1 MSADDTD
8 LRLLRRDADRQAPV
22 IAGGL
27 DAAHA
32 RWGGI
37 RWIVGLLVM
46 VTPVTTLAAPPATA
60 EPSAATPTP
69 DRSSTSSTPP
79 LPATDNA
86 SRLATPERWITRL
99 RPGRNVVELGVGV
112 GALLPSAAHELY
124 QYDTTWRRYA
134 PAATSLAVR
143 AGFYP
148 LALLGVEAE
157 AGLAPTHTDAG
168 AAARIFGA
176 RGHLVAQLPLY
187 SVVPFVLVGGG
198 LLGTGGAL
206 GRDIDPSL
214 HFGGGLKV
222 FATRWIGGR
231 IDARTHLGLAHT
243 VEASRTFHTEV
254 LASLVVTLHRPYLDT
269 DHDGV
274 PDPGQRA
281 RSEDACPREHGVRSL
296 RGCPDDD
303 RDGIR
308 NLDDRCPKQSG
319 LAVRDGCPPL
329 VDEDGDGFYDAGQYN
344 IPEDRKDTCPDIV
357 GVAEYNGC
365 PAPDSDGDG
374 LLDLI
379 DRCPKDPETVNGFE
393 DENGCPDVIPP
404 DIAAILGTLRGITFG
419 FLSDRLSE
427 SSKPILAR
435 AAEVLRRHPH
445 IKIEIQGHT
454 DADGDPAVNK
464 ALSLRRAMSVRRE
477 LVDQGIV
484 ECRLRAAGYGG
495 EQPLD
500 GSDGNTARAANRRIE
515 FRLVGLNEDLIEL
528 DTNPGPSP

>member
-1 MSADDTD
+1 M
-8 LRLLRRDADRQAPV
+8 LHP
-22 IAGGL
+22 AGGIAL
-27 DAAHA
+27 F
-32 RWGGI
+32 I
-37 RWIVGLLVM
+37 GLVIM
-46 VTPVTTLAAPPATA
+46 ITPTTTLAAPPATA
-60 EPSAATPTP
+60 GRSPAPSPGPPPAA
-69 DRSSTSSTPP
+69 SH
-79 LPATDNA
+79 A
-86 SRLATPERWITRL
+86 SRPAPAPAPAQRWLTRL

-112 GALLPSAAHELY
+112 GALLPSADHELY

-134 PAATSLAVR
+134 PAAASLAAR
-143 AGFYP
+143 AGYYP
-148 LALLGVEAE
+148 LTLLGVEAE
-157 AGLAPTHTDAG
+157 AGLAPTRTDAG
-168 AAARIFGA
+168 DAARIFGV

-198 LLGTGGAL
+198 LLGTAGAL

-214 HFGGGLKV
+214 HFGGGLKI

-243 VEASRTFHTEV
+243 IEASRTFHTEV
-254 LASLVVTLHRPYLDT
+254 LASLVVTLNRPYLDT
-269 DHDGV
+269 DRDGV

-281 RSEDACPREHGVRSL
+281 RSEDACPREHGVKSL

-308 NLDDRCPKQSG
+308 DLDDRCPKQSG
-319 LAVRDGCPPL
+319 LAARDGCPPL
-329 VDEDGDGFYDAGQYN
+329 VDEDGDGFYDAGQYD
-344 IPEDRKDTCPDIV
+344 IPEDRKDTCPDVV
-357 GVAEYNGC
+357 GVQEYNGC
-365 PAPDSDGDG
+365 PAPDTDGDG

-379 DRCPKDPETVNGFE
+379 DACPKDPETVNGFE

-404 DIAAILGTLRGITFG
+404 DIAAILGTLRGIKFG
-419 FLSDRLSE
+419 FLSDRLSDT
-427 SSKPILAR
+427 SKPILAKV
-435 AAEVLRRHPH
+435 AEVLRRHPH

-500 GSDGNTARAANRRIE
+500 ASDGNDARAANRRIE
-515 FRLVGLNEDLIEL
+515 FRLVGLKDELIEL